1 MRVYLAKAVGGT
13 YTSVQGLRG
22 QVDALE
28 AELGVKLFSRTNKG
42 LNPTVT
48 GELFVR
54 DVPQLVKHMARFRR
68 DLKAAFDRGREL
80 QVSVWPGK
88 VIPALT
94 ASVRCSGRRN
104 RMSGWSSCL

>member
-1 MRVYLAKAVGGT
+1 MSDMRVYLAKAVGGT

-48 GELFVR
+48 GGAVR
-54 DVPQLVKHMARFRR
+54 ARCPA
-68 DLKAAFDRGREL
+68 DGKAYG
-80 QVSVWPGK
+80 
-88 VIPALT
+88 ALPT
-94 ASVRCSGRRN
+94 
-104 RMSGWSSCL
+104 

>member
-54 DVPQLVKHMARFRR
+54 DVPQLVKLMARFDVTSRR
-68 DLKAAFDRGREL
+68 PSTGARSFRSR
-80 QVSVWPGK
+80 
-88 VIPALT
+88 
-94 ASVRCSGRRN
+94 SGRAR
-104 RMSGWSSCL
+104 SSPRSPHL